1 MNKIT
6 FDTNILIS
14 STLWKNSVSRKLL
27 NKLILESREIFI
39 SEDILEEYSKV
50 LKRDF
55 NLSREEV
62 EEKIELVL
70 SFCNLV
76 SPSVHIEEIKNDPT
90 DDRVLE
96 CAIESDSEYIIS
108 YDKHLLNLK
117 EFRSIKIVSP
127 EEFLDILKRCE

>member
-27 NKLILESREIFI
+27 VKLIIQYAEIFI
-39 SEDILEEYSKV
+39 TDDILDEYSNV

-55 NLSREEV
+55 NLSKEEIK
-62 EEKIELVL
+62 EKIEVVL
-70 SFCNLV
+70 SFCNIV
-76 SPSVHIEEIKNDPT
+76 DPSINIEEIKDDPT
-90 DDRVLE
+90 DNKVLE
-96 CAIESDSEYIIS
+96 CAVESHSEYIIS

-117 EFRSIKIVSP
+117 EFRNIKIVSP
-127 EEFLDILKRCE
+127 EEILELLRAYE